1 MQHFFHFR
9 GAMFNIKKILSFLIC
24 AFNLIFILSTAQA
37 ERIKDISQIF
47 GIRHNQ
53 LVGYGLVVGLDGSG
67 DSNAFTDQSFKTML
81 SRLGVQVPAGMNV
94 SSKNVAAVAI
104 HASLPPFARPGQ
116 QIDVLVSSIG
126 SAKSL
131 RGGSLLMAE
140 LKGADSQTYA
150 VAQGNIVVAGFDAE
164 GLDGSKIK
172 VNMSVGGSIPG
183 GAMVEKESPSSFD
196 IYAKDDITYV
206 LHRQDFTTARRM
218 ADVINHYMGS
228 NTAAPIDGSRVQVN
242 IPQSAADRVRFLSV
256 LENLSLNPGEESAKV
271 VINSKSGTIVIGQHV
286 KVNAAAVS
294 HGSLTVT
301 ISENPEVSQPQP
313 FSLGTTETVENTQ
326 INIQQDDNTMFL
338 FPKAVSLNSIVS
350 AVNEV
355 GASPSDLMAILEA
368 LKRVGALSADIEVI

>member
-1 MQHFFHFR
+1 
-9 GAMFNIKKILSFLIC
+9 MFNIKKILSFLIC

>member
-172 VNMSVGGSIPG
+172 VNN
-183 GAMVEKESPSSFD
+183 K
-196 IYAKDDITYV
+196 
-206 LHRQDFTTARRM
+206 
-218 ADVINHYMGS
+218 
-228 NTAAPIDGSRVQVN
+228 
-242 IPQSAADRVRFLSV
+242 
-256 LENLSLNPGEESAKV
+256 
-271 VINSKSGTIVIGQHV
+271 
-286 KVNAAAVS
+286 
-294 HGSLTVT
+294 
-301 ISENPEVSQPQP
+301 
-313 FSLGTTETVENTQ
+313 
-326 INIQQDDNTMFL
+326 
-338 FPKAVSLNSIVS
+338 
-350 AVNEV
+350 
-355 GASPSDLMAILEA
+355 
-368 LKRVGALSADIEVI
+368 